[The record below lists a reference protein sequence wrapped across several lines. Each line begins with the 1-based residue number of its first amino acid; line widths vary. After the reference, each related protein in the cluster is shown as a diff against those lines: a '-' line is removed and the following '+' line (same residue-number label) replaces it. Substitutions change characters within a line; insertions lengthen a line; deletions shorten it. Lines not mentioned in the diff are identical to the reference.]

1 MFRGFMKYPLSTEP
15 ADWINI
21 RPDII
26 YQTHLWHN
34 NCYSRYQRTNHHFL
48 LDPMEKILI
57 IGAFDRYNYGDLLFP
72 LIIEKQLNTYG
83 NKFQFEFYGLV
94 DSDLSKEGG
103 KATKGLRA
111 FYQACEN
118 PNQQATVIVAGG
130 EALGVTWNS
139 LLAALNKPFQQI
151 HKRHV
156 RLSKWVDLNRMA
168 KKILNG
174 KTTLPFVFDKSDF
187 PSVKNVILNSL
198 GGSGVN
204 KMLFDRFEMMRAK
217 LEKVDYLAVRDELTV
232 NNLAE
237 NGVKAQLYP
246 DSAIFMSEFY
256 PTEKLEKM
264 VTPSV
269 LQYIKANEGSYVF
282 FQINKKTTLGKEE
295 IIATE
300 LDRLYRENQVE
311 ICLCPI
317 GKALNHDDHIALK
330 QVQKHLTSPFA
341 YFDADNIWDIML
353 LIARSKAYIG
363 TSLHGAIT
371 AMSYGIPHVG
381 LKVEKLDAYLKTWG
395 AVGNRKAV
403 DFDQIHS
410 QYERVVDVQPS
421 QYLESRDK
429 QVAEIKKGFDQM
441 VQIILKGK

>member
-1 MFRGFMKYPLSTEP
+1 
-15 ADWINI
+15 
-21 RPDII
+21 
-26 YQTHLWHN
+26 
-34 NCYSRYQRTNHHFL
+34 
-48 LDPMEKILI
+48 MEKILI

-72 LIIEKQLNTYG
+72 IIIERQLNTYG
-83 NKFQFEFYGLV
+83 GEFQFEFFGLV

-103 KATKGLRA
+103 KPTKRLRA
-111 FYQACEN
+111 FYQACED
-118 PNQQATVIVAGG
+118 PAHRVTVIVAGG

-139 LLAALNKPFQQI
+139 LLAALNKPFQQV

-156 RLSKWVDLNRMA
+156 RLSKWMDLNWIA
-168 KKILNG
+168 KKILGG

-204 KMLFDRFEMMRAK
+204 KQLFDRFEMLKEK
-217 LEKVDYLAVRDELTV
+217 LEKADYLAVRDEVTV
-232 NNLAE
+232 DNLAN
-237 NGVKAQLYP
+237 NGVEAQLYP
-246 DSAIFMSEFY
+246 DCAILMSEFY
-256 PTEKLEKM
+256 PTDKLEKM

-269 LQYIKANEGSYVF
+269 LQYVKAEGGNYVF
-282 FQINKKTTLGKEE
+282 FQINQKTTVGKEAT
-295 IIATE
+295 IAKE
-300 LDRLYRENQVE
+300 LDRLYNENQVE

-330 QVQKHLTSPFA
+330 EVQKHLTSPFV

-371 AMSYGIPHVG
+371 SMSYGVPHVG

-395 AVGNRKAV
+395 AVGNREAV
-403 DFDQIHS
+403 DFGQIHS
-410 QYERVVDVQPS
+410 QYEAVVSIEPI
-421 QYLESRDK
+421 QYLESRHR
-429 QVAEIKKGFDQM
+429 QVTEIKKGFDQM
-441 VQIILKGK
+441 ARIILNGE